1 MEYSM
6 SDNKNEIVFLGD
18 HGEEIT
24 FSVIEQT
31 KVNGCNYLLVT
42 DGNFNDEEAEAY
54 ILKDVASESDTESVY
69 EMVEDENE
77 LEAIGRVFSELI
89 DDFEIE

>member
-1 MEYSM
+1 MEYEM
-6 SDNKNEIVFLGD
+6 SDNKNKIEFLGD
-18 HGEEIT
+18 HGEKIE

-42 DGNFNDEEAEAY
+42 DGNLEDEEADAY
-54 ILKDVASESDTESVY
+54 ILKDVASETDAESVY

>member
-1 MEYSM
+1 M
-6 SDNKNEIVFLGD
+6 SDNKNRIVFTGD
-18 HGEEIT
+18 DGEEIV

-42 DGNFNDEEAEAY
+42 DGEEDDEEADAY
-54 ILKDVASESDTESVY
+54 ILKDVASEAASESIY
-69 EMVEDENE
+69 EMVEDDNE

-89 DDFEIE
+89 DDFDIE